1 MKAIWNGQVLAES
14 ESVLMYEGVY
24 YFPMESIKSDF
35 IHSSDT
41 HTFCT
46 KKGKAHYYNIVV
58 KGQVNFDAAWNY
70 PSMTDNQL
78 MLSNYIAFW
87 KGVEFEK

>member
-1 MKAIWNGQVLAES
+1 MTETLLDKIKQMKAIWNGQVVAES

-24 YFPMESIKSDF
+24 YFPIESIKSDF

-46 KKGKAHYYNIVV
+46 KKGNELCKIETY
-58 KGQVNFDAAWNY
+58 F
-70 PSMTDNQL
+70 
-78 MLSNYIAFW
+78 
-87 KGVEFEK
+87 